1 MKMTPSLVIMAA
13 GMGSR
18 YGGLKQIDPVDKEG
32 NILIGFSL
40 YDAINAGFHK
50 IVFVI
55 KKEIE
60 KDFKERIG
68 ERIEKI
74 ADVRYVY
81 QEVDNVPD
89 ISKIPAGRTK
99 PWGTG
104 HAILCCEN
112 VINEPFAVINA
123 DDYYGQGAFKMI
135 YEALCNNTAKDEYY
149 MVGYELMKTLT
160 DYGYVSRG
168 VCSISEDGYLKT
180 ITERTKIEKSDV
192 EAVFTE
198 SDGKHGKL
206 SPDTTVSMNLWGFM
220 PNVFEG
226 LREGFERFL
235 NEEVPLNPEKA
246 EFFLPSEIQRK
257 LSDGKIT
264 VKVLKS
270 PDEWFGVTYKE
281 DKPKV
286 TAAIESLKKAGVYP
300 DGRLNK
306 I

>member
-32 NILIGFSL
+32 HILIDFSL

-60 KDFKERIG
+60 KDFKEKIG

-81 QEVDNVPD
+81 QEIDNVPD
-89 ISKIPAGRTK
+89 ATKIPEKRTK

-135 YEALCNNTAKDEYY
+135 YDALCKNTDENEYY

-168 VCSISEDGYLKT
+168 VCKVTDNGYLKT
-180 ITERTKIEKSDV
+180 ITERTKIEKKDGR
-192 EAVFTE
+192 AVYTE
-198 SDGKHGKL
+198 SDGNL
-206 SPDTTVSMNLWGFM
+206 VELPSDITVSMNLWGFT
-220 PNVFEG
+220 PTVFKG
-226 LREGFERFL
+226 LSEGFERFM
-235 NEEVPLNPEKA
+235 NEEVTVNPEKA
-246 EFFLPSEIQRK
+246 EFFLPSEVQRK
-257 LSDGKIT
+257 LLAKEAS

-281 DKPKV
+281 DKPRVIK
-286 TAAIESLKKAGVYP
+286 AIEDLKKAGAYP
-300 DGRLNK
+300 EGRLNN